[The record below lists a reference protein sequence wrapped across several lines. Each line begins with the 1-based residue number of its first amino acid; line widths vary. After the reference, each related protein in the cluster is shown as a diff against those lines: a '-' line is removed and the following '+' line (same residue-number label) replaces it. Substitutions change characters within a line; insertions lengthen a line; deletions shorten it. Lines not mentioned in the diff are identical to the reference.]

1 VLVELQVICQDRKF
15 GRGSS
20 EVHRSLV
27 CLYSRITSRLSLA
40 TSSLCHSVPRPFR
53 PADTVCLGTRSAKRD
68 VPICRAKTRQSE
80 CRAEVHLQQAIDL
93 RGIASIPTMMHTN
106 HLTTPAQAL
115 YRVFVQP
122 AIGRGSRPAIQH
134 ALRRANG
141 SHQHQPT
148 HSKSFSTSSARLV
161 KNRAPAVRKQLWDEQ
176 ITSRLVYLLKPDTGN
191 IFDPETGKPPE
202 PVRRD
207 VLLREM
213 DRQTHRLVQVAPGL
227 DLAARDASRGGGG
240 SRDGLGEEQSMYR
253 PNNLLGED
261 SENKGAN
268 WVDIPVCK
276 VVSKKAEYEA
286 SSKRKEHAKEKRRIT
301 AVSSSVKTLELNWAI
316 DSNDL
321 GHRIERIQ
329 EFLGEGRKVEVV
341 MAAKKKGRKASE
353 EECEAALR
361 RIKKAV
367 GDVDGAKEV
376 GVMEGKL
383 GGFAVLRFQGRMPTA
398 TAKEA

>member
-1 VLVELQVICQDRKF
+1 MLRVQVQ
-15 GRGSS
+15 
-20 EVHRSLV
+20 
-27 CLYSRITSRLSLA
+27 
-40 TSSLCHSVPRPFR
+40 
-53 PADTVCLGTRSAKRD
+53 
-68 VPICRAKTRQSE
+68 
-80 CRAEVHLQQAIDL
+80 LQQTIDL
-93 RGIASIPTMMHTN
+93 LIIRGIASIPTMMHTN
-106 HLTTPAQAL
+106 HLATPAQAL

-122 AIGRGSRPAIQH
+122 AIGGSPRPAVHH
-134 ALRRANG
+134 ALRQTNAPR
-141 SHQHQPT
+141 QHQPIQARL
-148 HSKSFSTSSARLV
+148 FSTSPTRHV

-176 ITSRLVYLLKPDTGN
+176 ITSRLVYLLKQDTGN

-213 DRQTHRLVQVAPGL
+213 DRQTHRLVQLAPGL
-227 DLAARDASRGGGG
+227 DLGARDASRGGGG
-240 SRDGLGEEQSMYR
+240 SRVGLGEDHSMYR
-253 PNNLLGED
+253 PNNFLRED
-261 SENKGAN
+261 SEDKGAN

-286 SSKRKEHAKEKRRIT
+286 SSKRKEQAKEKRRIT

-329 EFLGEGRKVEVV
+329 EFLTEGRKVELV

-353 EECEAALR
+353 EECETALG

-376 GVMEGKL
+376 GVMEGKM
-383 GGFAVLRFQGRMPTA
+383 GGFAVLRFQGRMPTVA
-398 TAKEA
+398 TKEA